1 MIIKNYNENTYIIID
16 KKNYV
21 NKKHYYEELIKIKFN
36 KTYLTNS
43 IIDEINSKIKKHIKN
58 KV

>member
-1 MIIKNYNENTYIIID
+1 MMHE
-16 KKNYV
+16 V
-21 NKKHYYEELIKIKFN
+21 KFN